1 MKKDFN
7 IKRMHCASCAI
18 TIEKALKST
27 KGISNAIVNYASEK
41 ASIEY
46 NDDISDN
53 IIKEVVRKSGY
64 EVVEEK
70 DEKEFKRREINELRN
85 KLILGV
91 ILSVLILIFTFHS
104 YFIFINKI
112 QEQLVFIILFL
123 LTTPVQFYV
132 GLQFYR
138 SFWAALK
145 NKTADMN
152 TLIAIGTSAAYIYS
166 AIATFF
172 PTLINKAGIAA
183 SVYYDT
189 AAVIITLIIL
199 GRYLEAKAKLHT
211 SDAIKK
217 LIGLKPKTA
226 TIIRNGQ
233 EIKVNIDDVRVNDVI
248 IIKPADKLPV
258 DGIIIEGH
266 SSIDESMITGE
277 SIPVE
282 KTKNDNV
289 TGATINKDGLLK
301 VKALKIGKDTFLSQ
315 IIRLVEEAQNS
326 KAPIQRLA
334 DKVSSIFVPVVVLI
348 AILTF
353 IVWIVFGPDPKFIFA
368 MINFIAVLIIAC
380 PCALGLATP
389 TAIMVGTGKGAEHG
403 ILIKN
408 AEALEKAHKID
419 TVILDK
425 TGTLTKGKPEV
436 TDIIKIKNE
445 HILKLAA
452 IVEKGSEHPLAEAV
466 VEKAVKEGIAIPKAH
481 SFKSFPG
488 KGIQAIYLSK
498 SLLLGNRKLMW
509 DAHINTRDF
518 EENISVLEG
527 QGKTVMILAVNKKII
542 GLIAAM
548 DTLKDSSKEAV
559 DKLHKMGRDII
570 MITGD
575 NKKTAEAIAHQLNIH
590 NVLAEVLPE
599 DKANEIKKLQEKG
612 KKVAAIGDGIND
624 APMLAQSDLGIA
636 IGSGTDV
643 AIETGEIIL
652 VRDDLRDAV
661 NAIHLSRYTIKK
673 IKQNLFWAFIYNIA
687 GIPIAA
693 GILYPVSG
701 FLLNPMIAAGAMAF
715 SSLSVVLNSL
725 SMRYYKL
732 KL

>member
-7 IKRMHCASCAI
+7 IKGMHCASCAI

-27 KGISNAIVNYASEK
+27 KGISNAIVNYANEK

-46 NDDISDN
+46 NDDISDDL
-53 IIKEVVRKSGY
+53 IKQVVKKAGY
-64 EVVEEK
+64 EVIEEK
-70 DEKEFKRREINELRN
+70 DEKEFKKKEIKDLRN
-85 KLILGV
+85 KLILSI
-91 ILSVLILIFTFHS
+91 ILSVLIIIGTFNKH
-104 YFIFINKI
+104 FMLINKI
-112 QEQLVFIILFL
+112 PDQLMFIILFL
-123 LTTPVQFYV
+123 FTTPVQFYI
-132 GLQFYR
+132 GGQFYR
-138 SFWAALK
+138 GLWVSLK

-152 TLIAIGTSAAYIYS
+152 SLIAIGTSAAYIYS
-166 AIATFF
+166 TIATFF
-172 PTLINKAGIAA
+172 PTLINSAGIAA
-183 SVYYDT
+183 SVYYDV

-233 EIKVNIDDVRVNDVI
+233 EIKVNIDDVRINDI
-248 IIKPADKLPV
+248 LIIKPGEKIPV
-258 DGIIIEGH
+258 DGIITDGH

-289 TGATINKDGLLK
+289 IGATINKDGLLK
-301 VKALKIGKDTFLSQ
+301 IKALKVGKDTVLSQ

-326 KAPIQRLA
+326 KAPIQRMA
-334 DKVSSIFVPVVVLI
+334 DKVSSVFVPLVVLI

-353 IVWIVFGPDPKFIFA
+353 IVWILIGPDPKFIFA

-389 TAIMVGTGKGAEHG
+389 TAIMMGTGKGAEHG

-408 AEALEKAHKID
+408 AEALEKAYKVD
-419 TVILDK
+419 TIVLDK

-466 VEKAVKEGIAIPKAH
+466 VGKAIKEGITIPKAH
-481 SFKSFPG
+481 SFRSFPG
-488 KGIQAIYLSK
+488 KGIQAVYLSK

-509 DAHINTRDF
+509 DSHINTRDF

-548 DTLKDSSKEAV
+548 DTLKETSKEAV
-559 DKLHKMGRDII
+559 DRLHKMNKEIM

-612 KKVAAIGDGIND
+612 KIVAAIGDGIND

-701 FLLNPMIAAGAMAF
+701 FLLSPMIAAGAMAF

-725 SMRYYKL
+725 SMRYYKI
-732 KL
+732 